1 MFMPRRT
8 DKMSLEEKVQLL
20 MDERDIR
27 SLEYRW
33 CRAVDRADL
42 ELMKS
47 CFHEDAVDHHA
58 PFFDSTV
65 KELAETFVEGS
76 KSMGLSMQY
85 NIGNMLIE
93 IDGDVARSE
102 CYCWSQKTLHVRSDN
117 GHKLMRISGL
127 RYLDR
132 LERRNGEWRI
142 AERWFIPEWGFFKE
156 VPEMTKTVGPFVPPS
171 EMILKPIAARRDGTD
186 QSYMI

>member
-1 MFMPRRT
+1 MFMPKKT
-8 DKMSLEEKVQLL
+8 DNMSIDEKVQLL

-27 SLEYRW
+27 ALLYRW
-33 CRAVDRADL
+33 CRAVDRSDL

-58 PFFDSTV
+58 PFFDTTV
-65 KELAETFVEGS
+65 KELAQNFVDGS
-76 KSMGLSMQY
+76 KQMGISMQY

-93 IDGDVARSE
+93 VEGDVARTES
-102 CYCWSQKTLHVRSDN
+102 YCWSQKTLHVRTESGD
-117 GHKLMRISGL
+117 KLMRISGL

-142 AERWFIPEWGFFKE
+142 AERWFVPEWGFFQE
-156 VPEMTKTVGPFVPPS
+156 VPEMTKTVGPFVPPA
-171 EMILKPIAARRDGTD
+171 EMILKPIVARRDKED
-186 QSYMI
+186 QSYLI